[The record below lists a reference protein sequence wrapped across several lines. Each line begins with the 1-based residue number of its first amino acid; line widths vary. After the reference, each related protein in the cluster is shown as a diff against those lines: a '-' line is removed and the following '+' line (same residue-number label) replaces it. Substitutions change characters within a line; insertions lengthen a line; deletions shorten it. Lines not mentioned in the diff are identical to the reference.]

1 MANTRGPR
9 KRRDLRIWAAALF
22 FVGASAFLLFAAQPL
37 FFQRTGVKAVLLK
50 KAGGLKGG
58 PRAEVV
64 REVGRILKAYLDAAK
79 PSHRAETAI
88 GEASSER
95 LVLRILLSPA
105 ETSPRKHRE
114 RGRTT
119 ARLAAGMLA
128 RAGAGDV
135 SVVVELRRRRA
146 SGRRESEPLGH
157 YAYDPAA
164 RKYAWQP
171 AP

>member
-1 MANTRGPR
+1 M
-9 KRRDLRIWAAALF
+9 
-22 FVGASAFLLFAAQPL
+22 GASALLLFAAQPL
-37 FFQRTGVKAVLLK
+37 FFQRTGAKAVLLK
-50 KAGGLKGG
+50 KAEGLKGG

-88 GEASSER
+88 GEASRER
-95 LVLRILLSPA
+95 LILRIALPPA
-105 ETSPRKHRE
+105 ETSVKKHRE

-119 ARLAAGMLA
+119 ARLAAEMLA

-146 SGRRESEPLGH
+146 SGRRASAPLGR

-164 RKYAWQP
+164 RKYAWRP